1 MKQGSTIVN
10 DKLKGRLFLFL
21 FALVLISV
29 FSTCS
34 FLYPLNPWDDA
45 NVYMTIGNAMLGGKE
60 LYVDIF
66 DHKGPVLFFLHEWAA
81 MLSRSSFVGIYL
93 VEIVCCY
100 FYLLYSW
107 KTMKTLSD
115 SPSMG
120 RNKESLALEG
130 EVWRGSALCLLG
142 ILTYSSDFFSYGDSV
157 EEFALPIFAHS
168 LYLLLKFVR
177 DREVPSRWNSVAMGI
192 GVALLFWMKFN
203 LLFFY
208 VGAGLALLYI
218 AWKHRQ
224 MVALWKMV
232 LWAFVG
238 FALVSACV
246 VIYFAWH
253 GTLDA
258 LWYSYFEVNIF
269 HYHGVGTNGEPPFW
283 WFKLVKL
290 GIWAVLMIPVF
301 FLKVSKEV
309 KLLVFGTYGMLVLSF
324 ATLTVQFYYFL
335 TLFPFF
341 ALAPS
346 FSPFG
351 GVFKQQASSSPGHS
365 PKGGAGR
372 GLLLLFVAF
381 LAIATNWNIVTLLNG
396 TFPHS
401 VLEMAEIINK
411 NESEDSEVLTF
422 SSYDTG
428 IYQHTRHLPPNR
440 NYFLSSILDPEIKR
454 EQAEWV
460 NSGKVKY
467 LVREIG
473 AINTCHEY
481 YEAPIPANYRLI
493 YDNEELFRYR
503 FIWQPLSY
511 LWNLTWP
518 RPLLRHIMEPVTVN
532 QKMQVYERRP

>member
-1 MKQGSTIVN
+1 MKHG
-10 DKLKGRLFLFL
+10 FLIL
-21 FALVLISV
+21 IAVLIMVV

-34 FLYPLNPWDDA
+34 YLYPLNPWDDA

-81 MLSRSSFVGIYL
+81 VLSRSSFVGIFL
-93 VEIVCCY
+93 LEIVCCY
-100 FYLLYSW
+100 AYLLFSY
-107 KTMKTLSD
+107 KTMRLFSSSPMLVPLTL
-115 SPSMG
+115 
-120 RNKESLALEG
+120 
-130 EVWRGSALCLLG
+130 LLG

-168 LYLLLKFVR
+168 LYHMLRFVR
-177 DREVPSRWNSVAMGI
+177 DRQVPNRWQSIIMGV
-192 GVALLFWMKFN
+192 GMALLFWMKFN

-208 VGAGLALLYI
+208 VGGFLALLYI
-218 AWKHRQ
+218 AWKRKQ
-224 MVALWKMV
+224 MPDLWSVV
-232 LWAFVG
+232 LWVAIGFV
-238 FALVSACV
+238 AVSVPVLA
-246 VIYFAWH
+246 YFAIH

-258 LWYSYFEVNIF
+258 LWYAYFEVNIF
-269 HYHGVGTNGEPPFW
+269 HYHGVATNGEPAFW

-301 FLKVSKEV
+301 FLRVSKDV
-309 KLLVFGTYGMLVLSF
+309 KLLLFGTYGVLVLSF

-341 ALAPS
+341 PLLITFAPNLRPSLASKALI
-346 FSPFG
+346 
-351 GVFKQQASSSPGHS
+351 VI
-365 PKGGAGR
+365 
-372 GLLLLFVAF
+372 VITI
-381 LAIATNWNIVTLLNG
+381 AIATNWNIVTLVNG
-396 TFPHS
+396 TFPTS
-401 VLEMAEIINK
+401 VLEMADIINQ
-411 NESEDSEVLTF
+411 NETEDSEVLTF

-428 IYQHTRHLPPNR
+428 IYQHTRHLPPNK
-440 NYFLSSILDPEIKR
+440 NYFLSSILDPEIKA
-454 EQAEWV
+454 EQAALV
-460 NSGKVKY
+460 ASGKVKY

-481 YEAPIPANYRLI
+481 YDAPVPSNYRLI

-518 RPLLRHIMEPVTVN
+518 RPLLRHIMSPVTAN
-532 QKMQVYERRP
+532 QHMQIYERQ

>member
-1 MKQGSTIVN
+1 MK
-10 DKLKGRLFLFL
+10 RLLLFL
-21 FALVLISV
+21 FAVLLITL

-45 NVYMTIGNAMLGGKE
+45 NVYMTIGNAMLSGKE

-81 MLSRSSFVGIYL
+81 MLSRSSFIGIYL

-100 FYLLYSW
+100 FYLLYSY
-107 KTMKTLSD
+107 KTIKTLSD
-115 SPSMG
+115 SPLKGENSKASPLRG
-120 RNKESLALEG
+120 GLEG
-130 EVWRGSALCLLG
+130 SFVFLLG
-142 ILTYSSDFFSYGDSV
+142 IITYSSDFFSYGDSV
-157 EEFALPIFAHS
+157 EEFALPIFAQS
-168 LYLLLKFVR
+168 LYYMLRFVK
-177 DREVPSRWNSVAMGI
+177 DEQLPSRWPSLVMGI

-208 VGAGLALLYI
+208 VGGIVVLAFI
-218 AWKHRQ
+218 AWKRKQ
-224 MVALWKMV
+224 MKELWTVV
-232 LWAFVG
+232 LWAFIG
-238 FALVSACV
+238 YALVTAGV
-246 VIYFAWH
+246 LIYFAVH

-258 LWYSYFEVNIF
+258 LWESYFAVNIF
-269 HYHGVGTNGEPPFW
+269 HYHGVATNGEPPFW

-309 KLLVFGTYGMLVLSF
+309 KILVFGTYGILVLSF

-341 ALAPS
+341 ALTQTLSNSPLKGERKEASPLRGGLVGS
-346 FSPFG
+346 FI
-351 GVFKQQASSSPGHS
+351 A
-365 PKGGAGR
+365 
-372 GLLLLFVAF
+372 L
-381 LAIATNWNIVTLLNG
+381 LAIATNWNLVTLLNG
-396 TFPHS
+396 TFPKS
-401 VLEMAEIINK
+401 VLEMADIINQNK
-411 NESEDSEVLTF
+411 SEDSEVLTF

-428 IYQHTRHLPPNR
+428 IYQHTRHLPPNK
-440 NYFLSSILDPEIKR
+440 NYFLSSILDPEIKA
-454 EQAEWV
+454 EQAAWV
-460 NSGKVKY
+460 ASGKVKY

-481 YEAPIPANYRLI
+481 YDVPVPDNYTLI

-518 RPLLRHIMEPVTVN
+518 RPLLQYIMEPVTAN
-532 QKMQVYERRP
+532 QRMQVYERRP

>member
-1 MKQGSTIVN
+1 MKYE
-10 DKLKGRLFLFL
+10 LKGKPFLFL
-21 FALVLISV
+21 FAVVLITLL
-29 FSTCS
+29 STCS
-34 FLYPLNPWDDA
+34 LLYPLNPWDDA

-93 VEIVCCY
+93 LEIVCCY
-100 FYLLYSW
+100 FYLLYSLR
-107 KTMKTLSD
+107 TMRLFA
-115 SPSMG
+115 PSSVAVPLM
-120 RNKESLALEG
+120 
-130 EVWRGSALCLLG
+130 CLLG
-142 ILTYSSDFFSYGDSV
+142 VLTYSSDFFSYGDSV

-168 LYLLLKFVR
+168 LYHMLRFVM
-177 DREVPSRWNSVAMGI
+177 DRQIPPRWHSFAMGFC
-192 GVALLFWMKFN
+192 VALLFWMKFN

-208 VGAGLALLYI
+208 AGGLLVLLFI
-218 AWKHRQ
+218 AWRRSQTKEF
-224 MVALWKMV
+224 WTIIW
-232 LWAFVG
+232 WAFLG
-238 FALVSACV
+238 FLAVTAGVL
-246 VIYFAWH
+246 IYFAVH
-253 GTLDA
+253 GTLSA
-258 LWYSYFEVNIF
+258 LWEAYFMVNIF

-301 FLKVSKEV
+301 FLRVSKEV
-309 KLLVFGTYGMLVLSF
+309 KWLVFGTYGLLVLSY

-341 ALAPS
+341 ALL
-346 FSPFG
+346 
-351 GVFKQQASSSPGHS
+351 ASCFPQRLSKWTCAVMGIV
-365 PKGGAGR
+365 
-372 GLLLLFVAF
+372 GL
-381 LAIATNWNIVTLLNG
+381 LAIATNWNVVTLVNG
-396 TFPHS
+396 TFPTS
-401 VLEMAEIINK
+401 VLQMADIINQ
-411 NESEDSEVLTF
+411 NETEDSEVLTF

-428 IYQHTRHLPPNR
+428 IYQHTSHLPPNPH
-440 NYFLSSILDPEIKR
+440 YFLSSILDPEIKR
-454 EQAEWV
+454 EQAELV
-460 NSGKVKY
+460 ASGRVKY

-518 RPLLRHIMEPVTVN
+518 RPLLRHIMDPVTVN
-532 QKMQVYERRP
+532 QRMQIYERE

>member
-1 MKQGSTIVN
+1 MQNYKKFFNYQLSILNYLSYLCINKEYISMKHG
-10 DKLKGRLFLFL
+10 FLIL
-21 FALVLISV
+21 FAVLITMV

-34 FLYPLNPWDDA
+34 YLYPLNPWDDA
-45 NVYMTIGNAMLGGKE
+45 NVYMTIGNAMLSGKE

-81 MLSRSSFVGIYL
+81 MLSRSSFIGIYL
-93 VEIVCCY
+93 LEIVCCY
-100 FYLLYSW
+100 AYMLFSY
-107 KTMKTLSD
+107 KTMRLFSSSPMLVPLTL
-115 SPSMG
+115 
-120 RNKESLALEG
+120 
-130 EVWRGSALCLLG
+130 LLG

-168 LYLLLKFVR
+168 LYHMLRFVR
-177 DREVPSRWNSVAMGI
+177 DRQVPNRWQSIIMGV

-208 VGAGLALLYI
+208 AGGFLVLLYI
-218 AWKHRQ
+218 AWRRQ
-224 MVALWKMV
+224 QMKDFWQVV
-232 LWAFVG
+232 LWAAIG
-238 FALVSACV
+238 FFAVTIPVLA
-246 VIYFAWH
+246 YFAIH

-258 LWYSYFEVNIF
+258 LWYAYFEVNIF
-269 HYHGVGTNGEPPFW
+269 HYHGVATNGEPAFW

-301 FLKVSKEV
+301 FLRVSKDV
-309 KLLVFGTYGMLVLSF
+309 KLLLFGTYGVLVLSF

-341 ALAPS
+341 PLLITFVPNLRPSLASKALI
-346 FSPFG
+346 
-351 GVFKQQASSSPGHS
+351 V
-365 PKGGAGR
+365 
-372 GLLLLFVAF
+372 VVITI
-381 LAIATNWNIVTLLNG
+381 AIATNWNIVTLVNG
-396 TFPHS
+396 TFPTS
-401 VLEMAEIINK
+401 VLEMADIINQ

-428 IYQHTRHLPPNR
+428 IYQHTRHLPPNK
-440 NYFLSSILDPEIKR
+440 NYFLSSILDPEIKA
-454 EQAEWV
+454 EQAALV
-460 NSGKVKY
+460 ASGKVKY

-481 YEAPIPANYRLI
+481 YDAPVPANYRLI

-518 RPLLRHIMEPVTVN
+518 RPLLKHIMSPVTAN
-532 QKMQVYERRP
+532 QHMQIYERD

>member
-1 MKQGSTIVN
+1 MKHG
-10 DKLKGRLFLFL
+10 FLIL
-21 FALVLISV
+21 FAVLITTV

-34 FLYPLNPWDDA
+34 YLYPLNPWDDA
-45 NVYMTIGNAMLGGKE
+45 NVYMTIGNAMLSGKE

-81 MLSRSSFVGIYL
+81 VLSRSSFIGIYL

-100 FYLLYSW
+100 VYLLFSYKIITSLQ
-107 KTMKTLSD
+107 TPSN

-130 EVWRGSALCLLG
+130 EVWRGSFVFLLG
-142 ILTYSSDFFSYGDSV
+142 IVTYSSDFFSYGDSV

-168 LYLLLKFVR
+168 LYLMLRFVR
-177 DREVPSRWNSVAMGI
+177 DRQVPSRWNSVFMGI
-192 GVALLFWMKFN
+192 GCALLFWMKFN

-208 VGAGLALLYI
+208 AGGFLVLLYI
-218 AWKHRQ
+218 AWKRSQ
-224 MVALWKMV
+224 MHDFWQVV
-232 LWAFVG
+232 LWAAIG
-238 FALVSACV
+238 FLAVTIPVLA
-246 VIYFAWH
+246 YFLLH

-258 LWYSYFEVNIF
+258 LWEAYFMVNIF
-269 HYHGVGTNGEPPFW
+269 HYHGVATNGEPPFW

-301 FLKVSKEV
+301 FLRVSKEV
-309 KLLVFGTYGMLVLSF
+309 KWLVFGTYGLLVLSF

-341 ALAPS
+341 ALAPRLR
-346 FSPFG
+346 
-351 GVFKQQASSSPGHS
+351 V
-365 PKGGAGR
+365 PKVLKNR
-372 GLLLLFVAF
+372 KVLKVLIPIITL
-381 LAIATNWNIVTLLNG
+381 LAIATNWNIVTLVNG
-396 TFPHS
+396 TFPTS
-401 VLEMAEIINK
+401 VLEMADIINR

-428 IYQHTRHLPPNR
+428 IYQHTRHLPPNK
-440 NYFLSSILDPEIKR
+440 NYFLSSILDPDIKA
-454 EQAEWV
+454 EQAALV
-460 NSGKVKY
+460 ASGKVKY

-481 YEAPIPANYRLI
+481 YDAPVPANYRLI

-518 RPLLRHIMEPVTVN
+518 RPLLRHIMAPVTA
-532 QKMQVYERRP
+532 QQRMQIYERE

>member
-1 MKQGSTIVN
+1 MK
-10 DKLKGRLFLFL
+10 KLFLLL
-21 FALVLISV
+21 FAALLITV

-66 DHKGPVLFFLHEWAA
+66 DHKGPVLFFLHEWSA

-93 VEIVCCY
+93 VEIVCCF

-107 KTMKTLSD
+107 RTMRLFSSSSWVFPLTL
-115 SPSMG
+115 
-120 RNKESLALEG
+120 
-130 EVWRGSALCLLG
+130 LLG
-142 ILTYSSDFFSYGDSV
+142 LLTYTSDFFSYGDSV

-168 LYLLLKFVR
+168 LYHMLRFVR
-177 DREVPSRWNSVAMGI
+177 DRKVPSRWASFVMGI

-208 VGAGLALLYI
+208 AGGLLVLLYI
-218 AWKHRQ
+218 AWRHGQTRDFW
-224 MVALWKMV
+224 MVIW
-232 LWAFVG
+232 WAFLGVAAVTAG
-238 FALVSACV
+238 VL
-246 VIYFAWH
+246 IYFAAH
-253 GTLDA
+253 GTLAA
-258 LWYSYFEVNIF
+258 LWESYFMVNIF

-309 KLLVFGTYGMLVLSF
+309 KWLVFGTYGILVLSF

-341 ALAPS
+341 ALGITW
-346 FSPFG
+346 FN
-351 GVFKQQASSSPGHS
+351 S
-365 PKGGAGR
+365 PKFGVKS
-372 GLLLLFVAF
+372 GLIMCVLAL
-381 LAIATNWNIVTLLNG
+381 LAIATNWNLVTLING

-401 VLEMAEIINK
+401 VLEMADIINR
-411 NESEDSEVLTF
+411 NETEDSEVLTF

-428 IYQHTRHLPPNR
+428 IYQHTRHLPPNK
-440 NYFLSSILDPEIKR
+440 NYFLSSILDPEIKA
-454 EQAEWV
+454 EQAALVE
-460 NSGKVKY
+460 SGRVKY

-481 YEAPIPANYRLI
+481 YEAPIPPNYRLI

-503 FIWQPLSY
+503 FIWQPMSY

-518 RPLLRHIMEPVTVN
+518 RPLLRHIMDPVTVN
-532 QKMQVYERRP
+532 QKMQVYERE

>member
-1 MKQGSTIVN
+1 MK
-10 DKLKGRLFLFL
+10 KPFLFL
-21 FALVLISV
+21 FAVVLITLL
-29 FSTCS
+29 STCS

-93 VEIVCCY
+93 LEIVCCY
-100 FYLLYSW
+100 FYLLYSLR
-107 KTMKTLSD
+107 TMRLFA
-115 SPSMG
+115 PSAVAVPLM
-120 RNKESLALEG
+120 
-130 EVWRGSALCLLG
+130 CLLG
-142 ILTYSSDFFSYGDSV
+142 VLTYSSDFFSYGDSV

-168 LYLLLKFVR
+168 LYHMLRFVM
-177 DREVPSRWNSVAMGI
+177 DRQIPPRWHSFAMGFC
-192 GVALLFWMKFN
+192 VALLFWMKFN

-208 VGAGLALLYI
+208 AGGLLVLLFI
-218 AWKHRQ
+218 AWRRSQTKEF
-224 MVALWKMV
+224 WTIIW
-232 LWAFVG
+232 WAFLG
-238 FALVSACV
+238 FLAVTAGVL
-246 VIYFAWH
+246 IYFVAH

-258 LWYSYFEVNIF
+258 LWYAYFEVNIF

-301 FLKVSKEV
+301 FLRVSKEV
-309 KLLVFGTYGMLVLSF
+309 KWLVFGTYGVLVLSY

-341 ALAPS
+341 ALL
-346 FSPFG
+346 
-351 GVFKQQASSSPGHS
+351 ASCFPQRLSKWACVVMSIV
-365 PKGGAGR
+365 
-372 GLLLLFVAF
+372 GL
-381 LAIATNWNIVTLLNG
+381 LAIATNWNVVTLVNG
-396 TFPHS
+396 TFPTS
-401 VLEMAEIINK
+401 VLEMADIINR
-411 NESEDSEVLTF
+411 NETEDSEVLTF

-428 IYQHTRHLPPNR
+428 IYQHTRHLPPNK

-454 EQAEWV
+454 EQAELV
-460 NSGKVKY
+460 ASGKVKY

-481 YEAPIPANYRLI
+481 YDAPIPANYRLI

-518 RPLLRHIMEPVTVN
+518 RPLLRPFMEPVTAN
-532 QKMQVYERRP
+532 QKMQVYERD

>member
-1 MKQGSTIVN
+1 MNCSMFNGQRSMKN
-10 DKLKGRLFLFL
+10 FLLLL
-21 FALVLISV
+21 FAVLLITL

-45 NVYMTIGNAMLGGKE
+45 NVYMTIGNAMLGGRE

-66 DHKGPVLFFLHEWAA
+66 DHKGPVLFFFHEWAA
-81 MLSRSSFVGIYL
+81 MLSRSSFVGIYV

-100 FYLLYSW
+100 FYLYYSLR
-107 KTMKTLSD
+107 TMRLFSSSPLTFPLTL
-115 SPSMG
+115 
-120 RNKESLALEG
+120 
-130 EVWRGSALCLLG
+130 LLG
-142 ILTYSSDFFSYGDSV
+142 IITYTSDFFSYGDSV
-157 EEFALPIFAHS
+157 EEFALPILSHS
-168 LYLLLKFVR
+168 LFFMLRFVKER
-177 DREVPSRWNSVAMGI
+177 KAPGRWQSMVMGI
-192 GVALLFWMKFN
+192 CVALLFWMKFN

-208 VGAGLALLYI
+208 VGGILVLAFTS
-218 AWKHRQ
+218 WKREQ
-224 MVALWKMV
+224 MKEFWQVV
-232 LWAFVG
+232 LWAFLG
-238 FALVSACV
+238 FAAVTAGVLA
-246 VIYFAWH
+246 YFAVH

-269 HYHGVGTNGEPPFW
+269 LYHGIGTNGEPPFW

-301 FLKVSKEV
+301 FLRVSKEV
-309 KLLVFGTYGMLVLSF
+309 KWLVFGTYGILVLSF

-341 ALAPS
+341 ALLVAL
-346 FSPFG
+346 
-351 GVFKQQASSSPGHS
+351 KDLNDT
-365 PKGGAGR
+365 KGLR
-372 GLLLLFVAF
+372 VLIPIVAIA
-381 LAIATNWNIVTLLNG
+381 AIATNWNFVTLLNG
-396 TFPHS
+396 TFPRS
-401 VLEMAEIINK
+401 VLEMAEIINA
-411 NESEDSEVLTF
+411 NDSEDSEVLTF

-460 NSGKVKY
+460 ASGKVKY

-473 AINTCHEY
+473 AVNTCHEY
-481 YEAPIPANYRLI
+481 YDAPIPANYQLV

-503 FIWQPLSY
+503 FIWTPLNY

-518 RPLLRHIMEPVTVN
+518 RPLLRHIMEPVTAN
-532 QKMQVYERRP
+532 QRMQVYERTP

>member
-1 MKQGSTIVN
+1 
-10 DKLKGRLFLFL
+10 
-21 FALVLISV
+21 
-29 FSTCS
+29 
-34 FLYPLNPWDDA
+34 
-45 NVYMTIGNAMLGGKE
+45 
-60 LYVDIF
+60 
-66 DHKGPVLFFLHEWAA
+66 
-81 MLSRSSFVGIYL
+81 
-93 VEIVCCY
+93 
-100 FYLLYSW
+100 
-107 KTMKTLSD
+107 
-115 SPSMG
+115 
-120 RNKESLALEG
+120 
-130 EVWRGSALCLLG
+130 
-142 ILTYSSDFFSYGDSV
+142 
-157 EEFALPIFAHS
+157 
-168 LYLLLKFVR
+168 
-177 DREVPSRWNSVAMGI
+177 
-192 GVALLFWMKFN
+192 
-203 LLFFY
+203 
-208 VGAGLALLYI
+208 
-218 AWKHRQ
+218 
-224 MVALWKMV
+224 
-232 LWAFVG
+232 
-238 FALVSACV
+238 V

-341 ALAPS
+341 TLLVTLS
-346 FSPFG
+346 NSPLKGEKHKASPLRG
-351 GVFKQQASSSPGHS
+351 GLVGSIAI
-365 PKGGAGR
+365 
-372 GLLLLFVAF
+372 

-481 YEAPIPANYRLI
+481 YDAPIPANYRLI

-518 RPLLRHIMEPVTVN
+518 RPLLKYIMEPVTVN